1 MPTFLT
7 VAFRNI
13 FRNTRRTAFTL
24 LVITFGA
31 VALLL
36 AGGFIVGNFEGLRER
51 TIRNGLG
58 HLQVFSAAYVERG
71 EERPLEHGL
80 AGYRDVQAQI
90 ERQPHVALTTGQVDF
105 VGLVSNGEKS
115 EPFIGSGVE
124 PEREIEMGFGLNLKA
139 GEALAEDGGDDQ
151 VLLGSGLAASLGVQV
166 GDVLTLLGTT
176 TDGALNALDVRV
188 VGFYST
194 GIQEFDARALKV
206 PLAAAQRLLNTDRVT
221 KVIVK
226 LDATRH
232 TEDVAA
238 ALRAGDLARGRELRV
253 KTWNDLA
260 TFYKQVVALYRSIFV
275 FLGTI
280 IVILVVLSSANTM
293 MMSVLERVTEI
304 GTLLAIGTRRRQV
317 LSMFVLEG
325 FFLGCL
331 GGLLGLIASF
341 GLIRVLNGMRITLPP
356 PPSFSTGV
364 PLLVKVVPE
373 MFAGVFVLLVVILS
387 LSALL
392 PALRGARLRIV
403 EALGHV

>member
-80 AGYRDVQAQI
+80 SGYRDVQAQI

-166 GDVLTLLGTT
+166 GDVLTLLGTP